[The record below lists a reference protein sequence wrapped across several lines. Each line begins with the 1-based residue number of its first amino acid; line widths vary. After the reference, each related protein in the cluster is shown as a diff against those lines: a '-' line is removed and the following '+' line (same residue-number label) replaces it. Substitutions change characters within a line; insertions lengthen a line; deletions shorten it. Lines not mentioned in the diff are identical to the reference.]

1 MIPNFVILETIGSEA
16 DDRIAGEFLKNPVR
30 MENGHMPL
38 PSGPGFGFE
47 LDQQALETRPPI
59 ADEGTR

>member
-1 MIPNFVILETIGSEA
+1 MIPNFVILETVGSAVDE
-16 DDRIAGEFLKNPVR
+16 RIAGEFLKNPVR
-30 MENGHMPL
+30 MEHGYMPL

-47 LDQQALETRPPI
+47 LNDQALTRPPI